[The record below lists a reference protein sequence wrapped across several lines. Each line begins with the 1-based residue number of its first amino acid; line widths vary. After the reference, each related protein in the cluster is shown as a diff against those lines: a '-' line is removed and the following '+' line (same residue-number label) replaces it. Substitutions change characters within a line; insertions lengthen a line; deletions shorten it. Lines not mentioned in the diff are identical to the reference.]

1 MLYKGKEYSDNEIL
15 EILNNKDN
23 DILTYKEKLDGAETK
38 IKTFENDITAKDET
52 INELKIKNY
61 DLLTKVTSLGYIGIR
76 PVVVYPTLA
85 DRTVVCQGLVVP
97 TVANIGDRLDNSPY
111 A

>member
-23 DILTYKEKLDGAETK
+23 DILTYKEKLDGAEAK
-38 IKTFENDITAKDET
+38 IKTFESDISTKDNA

-61 DLLTKVTSLGYIGIR
+61 DLLTKVTVGV
-76 PVVVYPTLA
+76 P
-85 DRTVVCQGLVVP
+85 QGGQPPEETKIISINDLM
-97 TVANIGDRLDNSPY
+97 
-111 A
+111 

>member
-23 DILTYKEKLDGAETK
+23 DILTYKEKLDGAEAK
-38 IKTFENDITAKDET
+38 IKTFESDISTKDNA

-61 DLLTKVTSLGYIGIR
+61 DLLTKVTVG
-76 PVVVYPTLA
+76 
-85 DRTVVCQGLVVP
+85 VP
-97 TVANIGDRLDNSPY
+97 QEHQHQETKIISINDLM
-111 A
+111 

>member
-23 DILTYKEKLDGAETK
+23 DILTYKEKLDGAEAK
-38 IKTFENDITAKDET
+38 IKTFESDISTKDNT

-61 DLLTKVTSLGYIGIR
+61 DLLTKVTVG
-76 PVVVYPTLA
+76 
-85 DRTVVCQGLVVP
+85 VP
-97 TVANIGDRLDNSPY
+97 QEPQQQETKIISINDLM
-111 A
+111 

>member
-23 DILTYKEKLDGAETK
+23 DIMTYKEKLDGAEAK
-38 IKTFENDITAKDET
+38 IKTFESDISTKDNA

-61 DLLTKVTSLGYIGIR
+61 DLLTKVTVG
-76 PVVVYPTLA
+76 
-85 DRTVVCQGLVVP
+85 VP
-97 TVANIGDRLDNSPY
+97 QEHQQQETKIISINDLM
-111 A
+111 